1 MSAATMPKLARYLSV
16 VTEMRSP
23 RFPGG
28 RLASLVFLAA
38 ALALSGPVLAAPKT
52 DILLFKNGDR
62 LTGEVKSLERGK
74 LNFKTDATGTIAIE
88 WDKVASVQTE
98 QYLQVEL
105 SDGRRHFGRASL
117 VQPEGKLKLRV
128 GSGTNVREVP
138 LVEVVG
144 IAPIEQGGF
153 FARLD
158 GYVTAGYDYTKSS
171 GVQQITYTGGLSSRD
186 EKRQWAI
193 DSSLTFISQ
202 SGQDDSNRY
211 NIGAYNRRFLADRWF
226 VQGFGS
232 FDGNDELGID
242 LRTTLGAAYGRFL
255 RQDQKNDWAAY
266 AGLAVTREN
275 FIEQPTNESVE
286 GVLGT
291 QYWFFRYNA
300 PEASMDATVNLFPSL
315 TESGRLRAEGQLNAR
330 YEIVS
335 DLFFQLS
342 FYGSYDSEAGAG
354 AESNSDYGV
363 TTSLGYTF

>member
-1 MSAATMPKLARYLSV
+1 MPKP
-16 VTEMRSP
+16 EHSP
-23 RFPGG
+23 RAVAALRPSRKPNGT
-28 RLASLVFLAA
+28 LVALVFGAVL
-38 ALALSGPVLAAPKT
+38 LVLSATVQAAPKT
-52 DILLFKNGDR
+52 DILVFHNGDR

-74 LNFKTDATGTIAIE
+74 LSFKTDATGTISIE
-88 WDKVASVQTE
+88 WDKVASVQTD

-105 SDGRRHFGRASL
+105 SDGRRHFGRASQA
-117 VQPEGKLKLRV
+117 QPEGKLKLRV
-128 GSGTNVREVP
+128 GSGSNIREVP
-138 LVEVVG
+138 LAEVVV

-193 DSSLTFISQ
+193 DSSFTFISQ

-275 FIEQPTNESVE
+275 FSEQPTNESVE

-300 PEASMDATVNLFPSL
+300 PEASLDATVILFPSL
-315 TESGRLRAEGQLNAR
+315 TESGRVRSESQLNAR
-330 YEIVS
+330 YELVS

-342 FYGSYDSEAGAG
+342 LYGSYDSEPGAG
-354 AESNSDYGV
+354 AESKSDYGV
-363 TTSLGYTF
+363 TTSLGYSF

>member
-1 MSAATMPKLARYLSV
+1 MPKLARYLSV
-16 VTEMRSP
+16 ATGMRLP
-23 RFPGG
+23 QGPGG
-28 RLASLVFLAA
+28 TIGSLVLLAA
-38 ALALSGPVLAAPKT
+38 ALALSTPVGAAPKT
-52 DILLFKNGDR
+52 DIVVFRNGDR
-62 LTGEVKSLERGK
+62 LTGEVKSLERGM
-74 LNFKTDATGTIAIE
+74 LSFKTDATGTISIE
-88 WDKVASVQTE
+88 WDKVASVQTD

-105 SDGRRHFGRASL
+105 SDGRRHFGRASV

-128 GSGTNVREVP
+128 GSGSNIREVQ
-138 LVEVVG
+138 LAEVVG

-153 FARLD
+153 FDRLD

-193 DSSLTFISQ
+193 DSSFTFISQ

-211 NIGAYNRRFLADRWF
+211 YIGAYNRRFLEDRWF

-275 FIEQPTNESVE
+275 FSEQPTSESVE

-291 QYWFFRYNA
+291 QYWFFHYNA
-300 PEASMDATVNLFPSL
+300 PEASMDATVNVFPSL
-315 TESGRLRAEGQLNAR
+315 TESGRVRAEGQLNAR
-330 YEIVS
+330 YELVS
-335 DLFFQLS
+335 DLFLQLS
-342 FYGSYDSEAGAG
+342 LYGSYDSQPGAG
-354 AESNSDYGV
+354 AESKSDYGV
-363 TTSLGYTF
+363 TTSLGYSF

>member
-1 MSAATMPKLARYLSV
+1 MPKQ
-16 VTEMRSP
+16 EHSP
-23 RFPGG
+23 HAAAVRRTSRRPNGT
-28 RLASLVFLAA
+28 LAA
-38 ALALSGPVLAAPKT
+38 LVLGAAVLVLSATVHAAPKT
-52 DILLFKNGDR
+52 DILVFQNGDR

-74 LNFKTDATGTIAIE
+74 LSFKTDATGTISIE
-88 WDKVASVQTE
+88 WDKVASVQTD

-105 SDGRRHFGRASL
+105 SDGRRHFGRASV

-128 GSGTNVREVP
+128 GSGSNIREVS
-138 LVEVVG
+138 LADVVG

-153 FARLD
+153 VARLD

-193 DSSLTFISQ
+193 DSSFTFISQ
-202 SGQDDSNRY
+202 NDQDDSNRY
-211 NIGAYNRRFLADRWF
+211 NIGTYNRRFLADRWF

-275 FIEQPTNESVE
+275 FSEQPTNESVE

-300 PEASMDATVNLFPSL
+300 PEASLDATVNLFPSL
-315 TESGRLRAEGQLNAR
+315 TESGRVRSEAQLNAR

-342 FYGSYDSEAGAG
+342 FYGSYDSEPGAG
-354 AESNSDYGV
+354 AESKSDYGV
-363 TTSLGYTF
+363 TTSLGYSF

>member
-1 MSAATMPKLARYLSV
+1 MPKLARYLSAV
-16 VTEMRSP
+16 ANLRRP
-23 RFPGG
+23 RCLSG
-28 RLASLVFLAA
+28 RLSAPAFLAA
-38 ALALSGPVLAAPKT
+38 ALVLSAPVGAAPKT
-52 DILLFKNGDR
+52 DIVVFRNGDR
-62 LTGEVKSLERGK
+62 LTGEVKSLERGM
-74 LNFKTDATGTIAIE
+74 LSFKTDATGTISIE
-88 WDKVASVQTE
+88 WDKVASLQTD
-98 QYLQVEL
+98 QYLQVDL
-105 SDGRRHFGRASL
+105 SDGRRHFGRASQA
-117 VQPEGKLKLRV
+117 QPEGKLKLRV
-128 GSGTNVREVP
+128 GSGSNIREVQ
-138 LVEVVG
+138 LAEVVG

-153 FARLD
+153 FDRLD

-193 DSSLTFISQ
+193 DSSFTFISQ

-211 NIGAYNRRFLADRWF
+211 NIGAYNRRFLEDRWF

-275 FIEQPTNESVE
+275 FSEQPTSESVE

-291 QYWFFRYNA
+291 QYWFFHYNA
-300 PEASMDATVNLFPSL
+300 PEASLDAILNLFPSL
-315 TESGRLRAEGQLNAR
+315 TESGRVRAEGQLNAR
-330 YEIVS
+330 YELVS

-342 FYGSYDSEAGAG
+342 LYGSYDSEPGAG
-354 AESNSDYGV
+354 AESKSDYGV
-363 TTSLGYTF
+363 TTSLGYSF

>member
-1 MSAATMPKLARYLSV
+1 MPKLARYLPAVSDL
-16 VTEMRSP
+16 RRP
-23 RFPGG
+23 QCLGG
-28 RLASLVFLAA
+28 RLSVPAFLAA
-38 ALALSGPVLAAPKT
+38 ALALSAPVWAAPKT
-52 DILLFKNGDR
+52 DIVVFRNGDR
-62 LTGEVKSLERGK
+62 LTGEVKSLERGM
-74 LNFKTDATGTIAIE
+74 LSFKTDATGTISIE
-88 WDKVASVQTE
+88 WDKVASVQTD
-98 QYLQVEL
+98 QYLQVDL
-105 SDGRRHFGRASL
+105 SDGRRHFGRASQA
-117 VQPEGKLKLRV
+117 QPEGRLKLRV
-128 GSGTNVREVP
+128 GSGSNVREVP

-144 IAPIEQGGF
+144 IAPIDQGGF
-153 FARLD
+153 VARLD

-193 DSSLTFISQ
+193 DSSFTFISQ

-275 FIEQPTNESVE
+275 FSEQPTSESVE

-291 QYWFFRYNA
+291 QYWFFHYNA
-300 PEASMDATVNLFPSL
+300 PEASLDATVNVFPSL
-315 TESGRLRAEGQLNAR
+315 TESGRVRAEGQLNAR
-330 YEIVS
+330 YELVS
-335 DLFFQLS
+335 DLFLQLS
-342 FYGSYDSEAGAG
+342 LYGSYDSQPGAG
-354 AESNSDYGV
+354 AESKSDYGV
-363 TTSLGYTF
+363 TTSLGYSF

>member
-1 MSAATMPKLARYLSV
+1 MPKLARYLPAVSDL
-16 VTEMRSP
+16 RRP
-23 RFPGG
+23 QCLGG
-28 RLASLVFLAA
+28 RLSVLAFLAA
-38 ALALSGPVLAAPKT
+38 VLVLSVPAGAAPRT
-52 DILLFKNGDR
+52 DIVVFRNGDR
-62 LTGEVKSLERGK
+62 LTGEVKSLERGM
-74 LNFKTDATGTIAIE
+74 LSFKTDATGTISIE
-88 WDKVASVQTE
+88 WDKVASVQTD

-105 SDGRRHFGRASL
+105 SDGRRHFGRASQA
-117 VQPEGKLKLRV
+117 QPEGRLKLRV
-128 GSGTNVREVP
+128 GSGSNIREVQ
-138 LVEVVG
+138 LAEVVG

-153 FARLD
+153 FDRLD

-193 DSSLTFISQ
+193 DSSFTFISQ

-211 NIGAYNRRFLADRWF
+211 NIGAYNRRFLEDRWF

-275 FIEQPTNESVE
+275 FSEQPTSESVE

-291 QYWFFRYNA
+291 QYWFFHYNA
-300 PEASMDATVNLFPSL
+300 PEASLDAILNLFPSL
-315 TESGRLRAEGQLNAR
+315 TESGRVRAEGQLNAR
-330 YEIVS
+330 YELVS

-342 FYGSYDSEAGAG
+342 LYGSYDSEPGAG
-354 AESNSDYGV
+354 AESKSDYGV
-363 TTSLGYTF
+363 TTSLGYSF

>member
-1 MSAATMPKLARYLSV
+1 MPKLARYLSV
-16 VTEMRSP
+16 ATGMRLP
-23 RFPGG
+23 QGPAGTIG
-28 RLASLVFLAA
+28 SLVLLAA
-38 ALALSGPVLAAPKT
+38 ALALSAPVGAAPRT
-52 DILLFKNGDR
+52 DIVVFRNGDR
-62 LTGEVKSLERGK
+62 LTGEVKSLERGM
-74 LNFKTDATGTIAIE
+74 LSFKTDATGTISIE
-88 WDKVASVQTE
+88 WDKVASVQTD

-105 SDGRRHFGRASL
+105 SDGRRHFGRASQA
-117 VQPEGKLKLRV
+117 QPEGRLKLRV
-128 GSGTNVREVP
+128 GSGSNIREVQ
-138 LVEVVG
+138 LAEVVG

-153 FARLD
+153 FDRLD

-193 DSSLTFISQ
+193 DSSFTFISQ

-211 NIGAYNRRFLADRWF
+211 NIGAYNRRFLEDRWF

-232 FDGNDELGID
+232 FDVNDELGID

-275 FIEQPTNESVE
+275 FSEQPTSESVE

-291 QYWFFRYNA
+291 QYWFFHYNA
-300 PEASMDATVNLFPSL
+300 PEASLDAILNLFPSL
-315 TESGRLRAEGQLNAR
+315 TESGRVRAEGQLNAR
-330 YEIVS
+330 YELVS

-342 FYGSYDSEAGAG
+342 LYGSYDSEPGAG
-354 AESNSDYGV
+354 AESKSDYGV
-363 TTSLGYTF
+363 TTSLGYSF

>member
-1 MSAATMPKLARYLSV
+1 MPKP
-16 VTEMRSP
+16 EHSP
-23 RFPGG
+23 RTATELRPSRRTHG
-28 RLASLVFLAA
+28 SLAA
-38 ALALSGPVLAAPKT
+38 LVLGAAMLVLSSPLAAAPKT
-52 DILLFKNGDR
+52 DILIFQNGDR

-74 LNFKTDATGTIAIE
+74 LSFKTDATGTISIE
-88 WDKVASVQTE
+88 WDKVASVQTD

-105 SDGRRHFGRASL
+105 SDGRRHFGRASQA
-117 VQPEGKLKLRV
+117 QPEGKLKLRV
-128 GSGTNVREVP
+128 GSGANVREVP

-171 GVQQITYTGGLSSRD
+171 SVQQITFTGGLSSRD

-193 DSSLTFISQ
+193 DSSATLISQ
-202 SGQDDSNRY
+202 SGQNDSNRY

-242 LRTTLGAAYGRFL
+242 LRTTIGAAYGRFL
-255 RQDQKNDWAAY
+255 RQDQKHDWAAY

-275 FIEQPTNESVE
+275 FSEQPTNESVE

-300 PEASMDATVNLFPSL
+300 PEASLNATVNLFPSL
-315 TESGRLRAEGQLNAR
+315 TESGRVRSEAQISAR
-330 YEIVS
+330 YELVS

-342 FYGSYDSEAGAG
+342 FYGSFDSEPGAG
-354 AESNSDYGV
+354 AESKSDYGV
-363 TTSLGYTF
+363 TTSLGYSF

>member
-1 MSAATMPKLARYLSV
+1 MPKLARYLSV
-16 VTEMRSP
+16 ATGMRLP
-23 RFPGG
+23 QGPAGTIG
-28 RLASLVFLAA
+28 SLVLLAA
-38 ALALSGPVLAAPKT
+38 ALALSAPAGAAPRT
-52 DILLFKNGDR
+52 DIVVFRNGDR
-62 LTGEVKSLERGK
+62 LTGEVKSLERGM
-74 LNFKTDATGTIAIE
+74 LSFKTDATGTISIE
-88 WDKVASVQTE
+88 WDKVASVQTD

-105 SDGRRHFGRASL
+105 SDGRRHFGRASQA
-117 VQPEGKLKLRV
+117 QPEGRLKLRV
-128 GSGTNVREVP
+128 GSGSNIREVQ
-138 LVEVVG
+138 LAEVVG

-153 FARLD
+153 FDRLD

-193 DSSLTFISQ
+193 DSSFTFISQ

-211 NIGAYNRRFLADRWF
+211 NIGAYNRRFLEDRWF

-275 FIEQPTNESVE
+275 FSEQPTSESVE

-291 QYWFFRYNA
+291 QYWFFHYNA
-300 PEASMDATVNLFPSL
+300 PEASLDAILNLFPSL
-315 TESGRLRAEGQLNAR
+315 TESGRVRAEGQLNAR
-330 YEIVS
+330 YELVS
-335 DLFFQLS
+335 DLFLQLS
-342 FYGSYDSEAGAG
+342 LYGSYDSEPGAG
-354 AESNSDYGV
+354 AESKSDYGV
-363 TTSLGYTF
+363 TTSLGYSF

>member
-1 MSAATMPKLARYLSV
+1 MPELALSISVATESGSSRWFSGA
-16 VTEMRSP
+16 
-23 RFPGG
+23 PGWV
-28 RLASLVFLAA
+28 AFVAA
-38 ALALSGPVLAAPKT
+38 ALLFSGGVMAAPKT
-52 DILLFKNGDR
+52 DILVFHNGDR
-62 LTGEVKSLERGK
+62 LTGEVKGLERGK
-74 LNFKTDATGTIAIE
+74 LSFKTDATGTIEIE
-88 WDKVASVQTE
+88 WDKVASLQSD
-98 QYLQVEL
+98 QYLEVEL

-117 VQPEGKLKLRV
+117 AQTEGQLKLRV
-128 GSGTNVREVP
+128 GSGTNTREVR
-138 LVEVVG
+138 LAEVVRV
-144 IAPIEQGGF
+144 APIEQGGVF
-153 FARLD
+153 DRLD

-171 GVQQITYTGGLSSRD
+171 GVRQVTFTGGLSSRD

-193 DSSLTFISQ
+193 DSSATLISQ
-202 SGQDDSNRY
+202 SGQDDTNRY

-275 FIEQPTNESVE
+275 FSEQPTNESVE

-300 PEASMDATVNLFPSL
+300 PEASLDATVNLFPSL
-315 TESGRLRAEGQLNAR
+315 TESGRVRSETQMNAR

-342 FYGSYDSEAGAG
+342 FYGSYDSQPGVG
-354 AESNSDYGV
+354 AESKSDYGV
-363 TTSLGYTF
+363 TTSLGYSF